1 MCVTCIPFHINTP
14 RSQRDQRESIP
25 QSISRLH
32 CNAAASLRA
41 QQHLDVNDTLAA
53 PFISQRVAR
62 ARCETFGICTYGVP
76 TLLVLAVEKGR
87 VTTDAVYDLVSL
99 LAALGK
105 ARSGSLSPATMG
117 Q

>member
-1 MCVTCIPFHINTP
+1 M
-14 RSQRDQRESIP
+14 
-25 QSISRLH
+25 RLY
-32 CNAAASLRA
+32 AYI
-41 QQHLDVNDTLAA
+41 LDVNDTLAA

-62 ARCETFGICTYGVP
+62 ARCETYSEYVHTVSRHCRSVP
-76 TLLVLAVEKGR
+76 VEKGR